1 MSMSE
6 EMRYLRKKLETT
18 DRFNQDLINQN
29 ERLSQLASE
38 FETEKLR
45 LQDVILALQTE
56 LSRSGEELAC
66 YQKRQFFLQRRLYD
80 RERENYQ
87 LSKA

>member
-45 LQDVILALQTE
+45 LQEVILALQTE
-56 LSRSGEELAC
+56 LSRSGEELAR
-66 YQKRQFFLQRRLYD
+66 YQKRQFFLQQRLCESD
-80 RERENYQ
+80 QEKYQ
-87 LSKA
+87 LSKE